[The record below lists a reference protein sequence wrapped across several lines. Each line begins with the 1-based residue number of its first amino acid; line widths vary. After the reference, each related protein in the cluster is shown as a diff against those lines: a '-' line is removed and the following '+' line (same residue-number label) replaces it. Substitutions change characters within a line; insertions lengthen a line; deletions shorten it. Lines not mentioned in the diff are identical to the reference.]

1 MNPDEELFKI
11 RADILSVRS
20 ASDPGEA
27 IVAVLDLVDRLEALD
42 AYLIAGGS
50 LPSEWDKSPR

>member
-11 RADILSVRS
+11 RADLLDVKS
-20 ASDPGEA
+20 ASDTDRCV
-27 IVAVLDLVDRLEALD
+27 VAMLDLVDRLEALD
-42 AYLIAGGS
+42 AYLIAGGA